1 MVMTMK
7 KLAVF
12 VLIISILALC
22 GCGTIPADFDIVATT
37 LPVYDFTSALCTG
50 TDLTVGRL
58 VTESVSCLHDYT
70 LQVWQMRM
78 IEQASVVVIS
88 GAGLEDFLEDALS
101 GSQLTIDASSN
112 THLHSGEHHHEDS
125 HSHSHSH
132 DLDPHIW
139 LSTENAAVMAQ
150 NICSNL
156 SEIYPQYRD
165 VFQANLDPLLQ
176 KLNDLQFYGQSQ
188 LSDLSSRDL
197 ITFHDGFAYFA
208 ESFDLR
214 ILEAIEEESGSEASA
229 AEIIHLVELVKTNQL
244 PAVFTEV
251 SGSDACASII
261 SSETGAKIFTLDMA
275 MSGDSYF
282 DAMYHNIDT
291 VKEALK

>member
-112 THLHSGEHHHEDS
+112 THLHSGEHHHED
-125 HSHSHSH
+125 SHSHSH

>member
-229 AEIIHLVELVKTNQL
+229 AEIIHLVELVKINQL